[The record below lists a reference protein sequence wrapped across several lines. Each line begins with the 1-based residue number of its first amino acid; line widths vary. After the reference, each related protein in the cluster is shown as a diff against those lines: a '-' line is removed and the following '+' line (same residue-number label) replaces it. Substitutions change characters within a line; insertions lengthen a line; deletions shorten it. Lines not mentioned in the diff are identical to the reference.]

1 MSVRGSGIS
10 YIDHWLHRTQAKKRS
25 FDDEGVGMEAS
36 GSDSKRVRAAEPGNE
51 SEPDTRN
58 VEEQTEENETRAT

>member
-1 MSVRGSGIS
+1 MSVRGSEIS
-10 YIDHWLHRTQAKKRS
+10 YIDQLHRTQTKKRS
-25 FDDEGVGMEAS
+25 FDDEGVGLEAS
-36 GSDSKRVRAAEPGNE
+36 GSDSKRARAAE